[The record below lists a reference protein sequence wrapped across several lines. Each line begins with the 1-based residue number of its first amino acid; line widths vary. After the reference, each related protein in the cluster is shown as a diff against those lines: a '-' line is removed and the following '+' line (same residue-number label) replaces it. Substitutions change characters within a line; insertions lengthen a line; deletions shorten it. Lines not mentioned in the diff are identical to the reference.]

1 MSNKEFIK
9 EDIIKLIG
17 GATSTLG
24 IFKEEIEEK
33 IKDRVEKLIYKLE
46 LINKKDFLTVK
57 KMVEKSR
64 LENEELRKKVNLLE
78 KKLLLLTKKNK
89 K

>member
-78 KKLLLLTKKNK
+78 KKLSLLTKNNK

>member
-9 EDIIKLIG
+9 EDIIKLLG

-24 IFKEEIEEK
+24 ILKEEIEEK

-64 LENEELRKKVNLLE
+64 IENEELRKKVNLLE
-78 KKLLLLTKKNK
+78 KKLSLLTKKNK

>member
-9 EDIIKLIG
+9 EDIIKLLG

-24 IFKEEIEEK
+24 ILKEEIEEK
-33 IKDRVEKLIYKLE
+33 IKDRVEKLVYKLE

-64 LENEELRKKVNLLE
+64 IENEELRKKVNLLE